1 MKSYLTR
8 TMALAGTAMLF
19 FSVASADDPI
29 DQRLKAV
36 EKKLQQQQQ
45 VIDSQRN
52 EIRELRAEL
61 DKGKAQ
67 QTMTRDEVK
76 AVIKEASVGGSL
88 PSWLD
93 GLKIKGD
100 FRLRYES
107 IDNDTGNDTS
117 RVRSRSRVGIQK
129 KWDSGLETGLR
140 LASAS
145 SGSGSPLT
153 STNSTLGGSFDNDA
167 ISIDRAYLAYTPE
180 VAEWLWVTGGRF
192 ANPMVKTGILFDSDL
207 NLDGLAEKASYAFTE
222 DFELSLLAG
231 QFILNQGGSG
241 TNDTVLWAFQVDANA
256 ALTDLVS
263 GELAIG
269 YYNLQSPGASIAART
284 NTDTNSDGNPDFQFR
299 IVDIVNKYKL
309 EVAEMPLAI
318 WINYVVNTA
327 NDLPAQK
334 MNEDSAWGVG
344 AMLGKLKEK
353 GSWRAGIN
361 YKHIE
366 QDAVSAAMND
376 QDFRRTNRKG
386 IELIGGYQ
394 ILDNLSLNLELQF
407 TDKIEESLNG
417 DVERILAQFDIIIK
431 F

>member
-1 MKSYLTR
+1 MPLRR
-8 TMALAGTAMLF
+8 TL
-19 FSVASADDPI
+19 SS
-29 DQRLKAV
+29 R
-36 EKKLQQQQQ
+36 
-45 VIDSQRN
+45 
-52 EIRELRAEL
+52 
-61 DKGKAQ
+61 
-67 QTMTRDEVK
+67 
-76 AVIKEASVGGSL
+76 
-88 PSWLD
+88 SWL
-93 GLKIKGD
+93 
-100 FRLRYES
+100 
-107 IDNDTGNDTS
+107 
-117 RVRSRSRVGIQK
+117 
-129 KWDSGLETGLR
+129 
-140 LASAS
+140 AS
-145 SGSGSPLT
+145 SS
-153 STNSTLGGSFDNDA
+153 
-167 ISIDRAYLAYTPE
+167 SIR
-180 VAEWLWVTGGRF
+180 
-192 ANPMVKTGILFDSDL
+192 
-207 NLDGLAEKASYAFTE
+207 
-222 DFELSLLAG
+222 
-231 QFILNQGGSG
+231 GGSG